1 MLDKICYAAHKH
13 YRQRA
18 HIQPQTIN
26 IWGECRIIPSPKKEK
41 NKIKIDSCFFG
52 DKTPLPYAIQWSKIS
67 MWNVPCHCIAGRI
80 LSPHNSGL
88 CGQAKNPFNIS
99 RMQNAVIDFSCT
111 FIFSMFYFDFFVFS
125 VTKTDIW
132 PMYDQT
138 MAGLPMGYHLH
149 AVPIGTTI
157 QIKNQ
162 NRTACFAISLLFR
175 ILIEWSCSF
184 WYYTQDSTMQT
195 NGVIV
200 LFLLLMIDFFS
211 LVTYF

>member
-1 MLDKICYAAHKH
+1 MIENFN
-13 YRQRA
+13 
-18 HIQPQTIN
+18 T
-26 IWGECRIIPSPKKEK
+26 
-41 NKIKIDSCFFG
+41 
-52 DKTPLPYAIQWSKIS
+52 
-67 MWNVPCHCIAGRI
+67 WNVPCHCIAGRI

-111 FIFSMFYFDFFVFS
+111 FIFFNVLFLFFCFFGY
-125 VTKTDIW
+125 KQTDIW
-132 PMYDQT
+132 PMYDQK

-175 ILIEWSCSF
+175 ILIEWPCSDITHR
-184 WYYTQDSTMQT
+184 TQPCKQM
-195 NGVIV
+195 V
-200 LFLLLMIDFFS
+200 
-211 LVTYF
+211 